1 MENAPAIILFWYAVI
16 ALIILTLAF
25 MTAAILLLKRSRN
38 TNVQRMRL
46 WGIVCLVLSA
56 ICGLPILLVV
66 GYILYIYIS

>member
-1 MENAPAIILFWYAVI
+1 MENAPAIILFWYAAI

-25 MTAAILLLKRSRN
+25 MTAAILLLKRSRGAN
-38 TNVQRMRL
+38 ARL
-46 WGIVCLVLSA
+46 WGRVCLVLSV